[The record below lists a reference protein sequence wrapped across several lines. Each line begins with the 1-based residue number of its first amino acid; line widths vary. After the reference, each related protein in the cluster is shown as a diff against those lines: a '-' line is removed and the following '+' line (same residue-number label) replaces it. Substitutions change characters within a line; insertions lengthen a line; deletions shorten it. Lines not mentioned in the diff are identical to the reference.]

1 MPRSYQLNTTWV
13 IMGPKS
19 DFILA
24 IKKRPSPRSTTM
36 RKVGTDKGNIS
47 AAFTNFNQ
55 EKEAQL
61 LKEVEEEDRKAEE
74 AAKKIN
80 AVLHAKKKK
89 ENERLQRRENMLALG
104 MLEEDLNALGLGLI
118 EIDDD
123 PSLCTLVAKAWRKS
137 SCRAGIIKAW
147 LLLPCNRARAGPRMP
162 PADDRFIVGGAT
174 RHK

>member
-80 AVLHAKKKK
+80 AVLHTKKKK
-89 ENERLQRRENMLALG
+89 EN
-104 MLEEDLNALGLGLI
+104 
-118 EIDDD
+118 
-123 PSLCTLVAKAWRKS
+123 
-137 SCRAGIIKAW
+137 
-147 LLLPCNRARAGPRMP
+147 
-162 PADDRFIVGGAT
+162 
-174 RHK
+174 

>member
-1 MPRSYQLNTTWV
+1 
-13 IMGPKS
+13 
-19 DFILA
+19 
-24 IKKRPSPRSTTM
+24 M
-36 RKVGTDKGNIS
+36 RKVGTDTGNIS

-74 AAKKIN
+74 AGKKIN

-137 SCRAGIIKAW
+137 SCRAGIIKATPVRSASYPRRRQC
-147 LLLPCNRARAGPRMP
+147 PCLHQLRSFWFCICQ
-162 PADDRFIVGGAT
+162 D
-174 RHK
+174 HCS